1 MFDLSNRVAVVIGA
15 TSGIGRCLA
24 FGLAENGATVVPTG
38 RRSNL
43 LTEVCNGLSA
53 RGRETIFHVAD
64 VRDRSSLEYFRAA
77 VIDRFGRVDVL
88 VNAAGY
94 TFRQA
99 TASMNENQWA
109 ALLDTNVTGTLRGCQ
124 VFYESLC
131 ASGSGR
137 IINIA
142 SLGAFIAF
150 HEVAAYCASKA
161 AVLSLTKSLAC
172 EWARDGISVNAIA
185 PGVIPTDLNDH
196 IVTGTSRGEEMLSRT
211 PMRRFGRSEELI
223 GAALLLAS
231 AGSSFLTGQCIA
243 VDGGYLASGVNQ

>member
-1 MFDLSNRVAVVIGA
+1 MFDLSNRVVVVIGA

-38 RRSNL
+38 RRADQ
-43 LTEVCNGLSA
+43 LTEVCQGLSA
-53 RGRETIFHVAD
+53 RGRETILQVAD
-64 VRDRSSLEYFRAA
+64 VRDRSSLECFRTA
-77 VIDRFGRVDVL
+77 VIDRFGHVDVL

-99 TASMNENQWA
+99 TASMNEDQWS

-124 VFYESLC
+124 VFYQPLC

-142 SLGAFIAF
+142 SLGAFLAF

-172 EWARDGISVNAIA
+172 EWAKDGISVNAIA

-196 IVTGTSRGEEMLSRT
+196 IVTGTSRGKEMLSRT
-211 PMRRFGRSEELI
+211 PMRRFGRSEELV
-223 GAALLLAS
+223 GTALLLAS

>member
-1 MFDLSNRVAVVIGA
+1 MFDLSSRVAVVIGA

-24 FGLAENGATVVPTG
+24 FGLADSGATVIPTG
-38 RRSNL
+38 RRANEL
-43 LTEVCNGLSA
+43 KEVCEGLSA
-53 RGRETIFHVAD
+53 RGRDTIHHVAD
-64 VRDRSSLEYFRAA
+64 VRDRSSLESFHAA
-77 VIDRFGRVDVL
+77 VIERFGHVDVL

-94 TFRQA
+94 TSRQA
-99 TASMNENQWA
+99 TASMSEEQWA

-124 VFYESLC
+124 VFYQSLR

-142 SLGAFIAF
+142 SLGAFVAF
-150 HEVAAYCASKA
+150 QEVAAYCASKA

-172 EWARDGISVNAIA
+172 EWALDGICVNALA
-185 PGVIPTDLNDH
+185 PGIIPTDLNDH
-196 IVTGTSRGEEMLSRT
+196 VVTGTSRGEEMLLRT
-211 PMRRFGRSEELI
+211 PMRRFGKSEELL

-231 AGSSFLTGQCIA
+231 AGSSFLTGQCIV